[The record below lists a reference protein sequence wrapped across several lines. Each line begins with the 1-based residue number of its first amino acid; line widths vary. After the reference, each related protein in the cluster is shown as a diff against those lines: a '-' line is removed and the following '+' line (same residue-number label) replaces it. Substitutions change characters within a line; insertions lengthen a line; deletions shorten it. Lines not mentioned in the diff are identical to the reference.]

1 MSQRK
6 TETEILKKHLCYG
19 NPHSK
24 QDDLGGSIEQYVFLP
39 HLKGAMEEYAQQEVE
54 ARDELIKELRDA
66 LKKSIDVI
74 KMWHDSDKE
83 GWADKLSWDTYSQYD
98 PDMTSITNV
107 LTKAQSF
114 NQE

>member
-6 TETEILKKHLCYG
+6 TPDEILRSELNIYYLTPIQYSG
-19 NPHSK
+19 AIR
-24 QDDLGGSIEQYVFLP
+24 SIEKF
-39 HLKGAMEEYAQQEVE
+39 AQQEVE